1 MDTPDGTSQPIT
13 RLQRRLIDAAADIME
28 GDVDSPEFMHSVLC
42 HVGLPRAQTAARS
55 FERTSGRAS
64 ILIEAGK
71 LWTGKR
77 WQEHPLPY
85 GAKPRLV
92 LMHLCSEAVRIGSP
106 DIEVGRSARDFLT
119 RLGLDNGG
127 HEYARF
133 RSQMEAL
140 AACRMV
146 LGFSSEDRAL
156 TISTSPIS
164 RFEAW
169 MQHDSKSLGL
179 WPGVMTLSPEF
190 YATLMEHAVP
200 LDPRAIHALQK
211 SALALDVYA
220 WLAHRLCRVRKEDGA
235 KLYWK
240 NLREQF
246 GQEYKDP
253 KDFKKSFKEALSK
266 VCSVYPDAQ
275 VWDEVGGIRL
285 FPSRPPIPKTQVML
299 PFAPRSA
306 SK

>member
-1 MDTPDGTSQPIT
+1 MEKPPAPT
-13 RLQRRLIDAAADIME
+13 RLQRRIIDAAADILE
-28 GDVDSPEFMHSVLC
+28 GDVDSPEFMHSILC
-42 HVGLPRAQTAARS
+42 HVGLPRAQTDVRT

-64 ILIEAGK
+64 IMIEAGK
-71 LWTGKR
+71 LWTGRK

-92 LMHLCSEAVRIGSP
+92 LMHLCSEAVRTGRP
-106 DIEVGRSARDFLT
+106 EIEVGRSAREFLS
-119 RLGLDNGG
+119 RLGLDNSG

-133 RSQMEAL
+133 RAQMEAL

-179 WPGVMTLSPEF
+179 WPGTMTLSAEF
-190 YATLMEHAVP
+190 YATLIDHAVP

-220 WLAHRLCRVRKEDGA
+220 WLAHRLCRIRKDDGQ

-246 GQEYKDP
+246 GQEYADP
-253 KDFKKSFKEALSK
+253 KDFKKKFKAAIAK
-266 VCSVYPDAQ
+266 VLVVYPDAR
-275 VWDEVGGIRL
+275 VNDETGGIRL
-285 FPSRPPIPKTQVML
+285 LPSRAPVPKTQVTV
-299 PFAPRSA
+299 RRIGRA
-306 SK
+306 S